1 MTRTKWIVTHALLL
15 LTVLTIGLALLN
27 IGPTT
32 MTMFDDASTLRD
44 PIIWQTRF
52 PRLLLALLVGMAL
65 ATTGT
70 TYQTLLRNPLADPY
84 ILGVSG
90 GAALGSTIG
99 IVCGLPFIAVIGCA
113 FGLSLA
119 TICGITA
126 LASPTRGFSTDR
138 LLLTGVVCNAFAF
151 ALMMALQSILP
162 PERAQQMIFLLMG
175 TLTTTTPDVLWI
187 LAGIVIGGIGLLL
200 RHSRALDA
208 LACGEET
215 AAAVGVDL
223 ARTQRQIFIL
233 SSLIVGAAVAMSG
246 LIGFVGLFVPHA
258 VRLIVGTAHR
268 HLLPA
273 SAYIGGL
280 FLMCTDT
287 IARTAFSAG
296 DFQTELPV
304 GVITAL
310 IGAPCFVWLLRRRVS

>member
-1 MTRTKWIVTHALLL
+1 MTRTRWIVTHALLL
-15 LTVLTIGLALLN
+15 LTVLIIGLALLN
-27 IGPTT
+27 IGPTS
-32 MTMFDDASTLRD
+32 MTMFDASALRD

-65 ATTGT
+65 AATGT

-99 IVCGLPFIAVIGCA
+99 IVCKLPFIAVIGCS

-126 LASPTRGFSTDR
+126 LASPARGFSTDR

-162 PERAQQMIFLLMG
+162 PERTQQMIFLLMG
-175 TLTTTTPDVLWI
+175 TLTTTTPDILWI
-187 LAGIVIGGIGLLL
+187 LAGIVVCGIGLLL

-233 SSLIVGAAVAMSG
+233 SSLIVGAAVAVSG

-273 SAYIGGL
+273 SALIGGL

-287 IARTAFSAG
+287 IARAAFSAG